1 MLKSNQRD
9 RDFKDPL
16 QTNKCNRILL
26 SPVEKNANDLTQA
39 CETPQREFSVVLFFT
54 VRLYF
59 SQFSQS
65 YFCLLLREEEIKKA
79 AQGLKP
85 FLYGIVA
92 VDLKHLIGHLL
103 KECIKPA
110 LQEPKSFT
118 IFYIFLTVALK
129 KERESMDSRN

>member
-1 MLKSNQRD
+1 M
-9 RDFKDPL
+9 
-16 QTNKCNRILL
+16 
-26 SPVEKNANDLTQA
+26 EKTFTAVPNAENANNLIQA
-39 CETPQREFSVVLFFT
+39 CETPQSERFQWFCSSQYACTFFS
-54 VRLYF
+54 
-59 SQFSQS
+59 SSQS
-65 YFCLLLREEEIKKA
+65 YFCLPLREEEIKKS

-118 IFYIFLTVALK
+118 IFYTFLTVALK
-129 KERESMDSRN
+129 KGINGLKELMDLPGL